1 MHAAIGG
8 SLLGPVRLDVDGR
21 PVTVASRRSRLV
33 LAALIARAG
42 RITGVDRLGDIV
54 WRGNRPRTWT
64 VQLQTC
70 VMELRRAIEAAGHP
84 HPREVLTTVG
94 QGYRLCLSPGC
105 LDVDRFRAA
114 AAEARAVASAD
125 PAGARRLYRL
135 AEALCAGRALDD
147 VRDYGLEAEASALDE
162 MLHGVRLDRLALDVE
177 YGSAAEAIAELRA
190 LTAAY
195 PWQERP
201 HALLMTALWRERR
214 GVEALDHFHRVRRD
228 WVAQLG
234 IEPGEEIVALQRR
247 ILLAGAETPLTGAV
261 PRELPPAPAPL
272 IGRVD
277 AQASVTEALT
287 AADRTGPAV
296 VCLYGPPG
304 TGTTSLAVAAAHAV
318 ADAFPDGQ
326 VFLALRRPDQ
336 AEIPVDDL
344 IAHVLRSLG
353 GPEPIPADTD
363 RRTALLRTL
372 TTDRRLLIVADDAVR
387 AAQIRAVLPAA
398 AGCAVLVTAIRPLL
412 GLDRAQHIQVTPLA
426 PADAAN
432 LLAAAAGRPLAAD
445 ADRDAILESCAGSP
459 LALRIVGARLS
470 VRPASELAIAARAL
484 ASDDH
489 RLDYLVAGDLAVR
502 QGLRLAHAECGAAA
516 RQALRTLAWLPT
528 ADAAAWLLAAAAGAS
543 DIEAAT
549 AASELLDVGLLMV
562 AAWEPVPR
570 FALHGL
576 VRSFARELEPLDPA
590 AVTRMVVAGADLAR
604 RADAGLRHGMTP
616 PPPGPEAD
624 PAAVAAVRPTIDRD
638 GPAFLAAEATT
649 LTGLVLAGAAIGADP
664 DAIARL
670 ALALNGYLTVRDY
683 RRARENVLTAA
694 AAPGDRL
701 DPVLHARILL
711 ALFAARAQAAADNAE
726 LAALADRVVLATE
739 ATGQVPMRI
748 AAQRM
753 LAFSWRNGGRP
764 DAALA
769 AAAAALALCGD
780 DPGLAGERASLRCT
794 QGVLLRDL
802 GRTGEALAV
811 MLRAAYDEGLAPDR
825 RRAVILADTAEVAL
839 DAGAPDIAGR
849 ALDEAEGIV
858 DDIGDA
864 LGQAHIGF
872 LRARADA
879 ACGAQSVARQRV
891 AAARTLLA
899 GHEDVSTLRWVRL
912 IEAELAA
919 RRGHAAT
926 ADREVAAVIAE
937 ADRDGDAISA
947 LRARRVQATLRSVA
961 SAPTASTAAAL

>member
-1 MHAAIGG
+1 MHTAVGG
-8 SLLGPVRLDVDGR
+8 NLLGPVRLDINGR

-42 RITGVDRLGDIV
+42 RITGVDRLADII
-54 WRGNRPRTWT
+54 WRGSPPRTWT

-84 HPREVLTTVG
+84 CPREVLTTVG

-114 AAEARAVASAD
+114 AAEARAVAAAD
-125 PAGARRLYRL
+125 PAGARRLYLL

-147 VRDYGLEAEASALDE
+147 VRDYGLEAEATALDE
-162 MLHGVRLDRLALDVE
+162 LLHGVRLDRLALDVE
-177 YGSAAEAIAELRA
+177 CGAAAEAIAELRA
-190 LTAAY
+190 LTTAY

-247 ILLAGAETPLTGAV
+247 ILLAGVETPLTGTV

-272 IGRVD
+272 IGRADTKKV
-277 AQASVTEALT
+277 VIEALT

-304 TGTTSLAVAAAHAV
+304 TGTTSVAVAAAHAV
-318 ADAFPDGQ
+318 TDAFPDGQ
-326 VFLALRRPDQ
+326 VYLGLRRPDRT
-336 AEIPVDDL
+336 EIPVDDL

-363 RRTALLRTL
+363 RRAALLRTL
-372 TTDRRLLIVADDAVR
+372 TTDRRLLIVADDAAQAAQVR
-387 AAQIRAVLPAA
+387 AILPAA

-412 GLDRAQHIQVTPLA
+412 GLDRAQHIQVQPLA
-426 PADAAN
+426 PADAAD
-432 LLAAAAGRPLAAD
+432 LLTTAAGRPLAAD

-470 VRPASELAIAARAL
+470 LRPASEVVIAARAL

-516 RQALRTLAWLPT
+516 RQVLRTLAWLPT
-528 ADAAAWLLAAAAGAS
+528 ADAAAWLLAAAAGSS

-590 AVTRMVVAGADLAR
+590 AIARMVVAGADLAR

-616 PPPGPEAD
+616 PPSGREAD
-624 PAAVAAVRPTIDRD
+624 QAAVAAVLPAIDRD
-638 GPAFLAAEATT
+638 GPAFLAAEAAT
-649 LTGLVLAGAAIGADP
+649 LAGLVLAGAAIGSDP
-664 DAIARL
+664 DPIARL
-670 ALALNGYLTVRDY
+670 ALALNGYLTVHDY
-683 RRARENVLTAA
+683 RRAREDVLSTA

-701 DPVLHARILL
+701 DPVLYARLLL

-726 LAALADRVVLATE
+726 LTALADRVVRATE
-739 ATGQVPMRI
+739 VTGEVPMRI

-753 LAFSWRNGGRP
+753 LTIAWRNAGRS
-764 DAALA
+764 DAALEA
-769 AAAAALALCGD
+769 AGQALALCDD
-780 DPGLAGERASLRCT
+780 DPDLAGERASLRCT
-794 QGVLLRDL
+794 QAALLCDL
-802 GRTGEALAV
+802 GRIGEALA
-811 MLRAAYDEGLAPDR
+811 MSLRAAYDEGLTPDR
-825 RRAVILADTAEVAL
+825 RRAVILANTAEVAL
-839 DAGAPDIAGR
+839 DAGAVDIADR

-864 LGQAHIGF
+864 LGQANIGF
-872 LRARADA
+872 IRARADGVR
-879 ACGAQSVARQRV
+879 GAHTTARERM
-891 AAARTLLA
+891 AAAHTLLA
-899 GHEDVSTLRWVRL
+899 GHEDPSTLRLVRL

-919 RRGHAAT
+919 RRGHAAA

-937 ADRDGDAISA
+937 ADRDCDAICA
-947 LRARRVQATLRSVA
+947 LRARQVEAMLRAVA
-961 SAPTASTAAAL
+961 STPTAAAS